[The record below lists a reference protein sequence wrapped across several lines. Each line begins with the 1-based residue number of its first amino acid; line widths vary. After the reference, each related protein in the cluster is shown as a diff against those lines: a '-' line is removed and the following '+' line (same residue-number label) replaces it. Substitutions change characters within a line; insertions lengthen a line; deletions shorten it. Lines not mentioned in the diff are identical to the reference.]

1 MRYVYIV
8 CYDIADDKRLRN
20 VYKIMRGFG
29 ERLQY
34 SVFMCELS
42 DKERV
47 VLEGKLLDVINQ
59 DEDQVLFIPL
69 GKRDSRYVQ
78 GIYSLGIKYSKK
90 KERVLC
96 FKP

>member
-47 VLEGKLLDVINQ
+47 VLEDKLLDVINQ

-78 GIYSLGIKYSKK
+78 GIYSLGIKYSRE
-90 KERVLC
+90 ERTC
-96 FKP
+96 FVF